1 MKITEGMKV
10 CDILNMDDR
19 LEEVFEKHGMLCL
32 GCPGA
37 ASETLKEAAEGHGLI
52 RRWKI
57 YLLMNICLAL
67 MAFSLK
73 YIYTLYLMLNMD

>member
-37 ASETLKEAAEGHGLI
+37 ASETLKEAAEGHGI
-52 RRWKI
+52 DV
-57 YLLMNICLAL
+57 LAL
-67 MAFSLK
+67 LTA
-73 YIYTLYLMLNMD
+73 LNTEIQE